1 MRFFT
6 SMHCNC
12 LEQCNCWTTVW
23 IQCSELTKANYAD
36 QVFIKHWA
44 HQKISLFEHWWS
56 WTYALAIVVDDDRT
70 PTTEV
75 GRLRCRWCLRR
86 HLGRNRK
93 EGIRKLT
100 LSLSLSLSLS
110 FSLLYRLII
119 RLWLAVIRSID
130 RESFFSFHLKQSF
143 PFCPHYFA
151 LTFTSTT
158 TTTVADHSPWA
169 LPFSLRLT
177 RAATKARAPLPT
189 D

>member
-1 MRFFT
+1 MLAKKVLFMKPEKMRFFT

-100 LSLSLSLSLS
+100 L

-130 RESFFSFHLKQSF
+130 RESFFLSSKAVLSFLSSLFCPYFYFHHHHHNCCWSF
-143 PFCPHYFA
+143 PAGTA
-151 LTFTSTT
+151 LFST
-158 TTTVADHSPWA
+158 ANSSSD
-169 LPFSLRLT
+169 
-177 RAATKARAPLPT
+177 
-189 D
+189 